1 MNHCVRIISYYL
13 FAGWVLTL
21 GEKDKLLSASAI
33 ANFILD
39 NLLEEW
45 IWVEVGTKSP
55 IAIFYAEMKQRTS
68 SFLRVKKEVG
78 L

>member
-1 MNHCVRIISYYL
+1 MLEFYPIISL
-13 FAGWVLTL
+13 QGLTL

-39 NLLEEW
+39 NLIEKW

-55 IAIFYAEMKQRTS
+55 VVIFYAEMKQRTS

>member
-1 MNHCVRIISYYL
+1 MLEFYPIISL
-13 FAGWVLTL
+13 QGLTL

-39 NLLEEW
+39 NLIEKW
-45 IWVEVGTKSP
+45 IWIEVGTKSP
-55 IAIFYAEMKQRTS
+55 VVIFYAEMKQRTS